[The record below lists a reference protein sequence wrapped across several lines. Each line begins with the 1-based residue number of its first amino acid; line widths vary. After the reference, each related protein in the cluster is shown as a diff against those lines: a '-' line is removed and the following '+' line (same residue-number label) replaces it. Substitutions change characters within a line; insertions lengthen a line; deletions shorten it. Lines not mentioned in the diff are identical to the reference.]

1 MVSTSDK
8 IDKQEVKDLLYWLS
22 NQLEEDTI
30 EIQREYG
37 TRKFVAK
44 TAISGRIYRLQKALY
59 NDKLREHL
67 LEESN
72 ND

>member
-1 MVSTSDK
+1 MSST
-8 IDKQEVKDLLYWLS
+8 INKQEVKDLLYWLS
-22 NQLEEDTI
+22 NQLEEETI

-44 TAISGRIYRLQKALY
+44 TAMSGRVYRLQKALY

-67 LEESN
+67 LKEV
-72 ND
+72 NDD